1 MPGNS
6 REPLP
11 RLPLPSPW
19 QCQRFLPGEIS
30 STAGVRMARGQDE
43 VVEQVAAVRAK
54 PVPSPRYPSWSSEPR
69 KEEVGQG
76 LALCPFDR
84 TQSG

>member
-1 MPGNS
+1 
-6 REPLP
+6 
-11 RLPLPSPW
+11 
-19 QCQRFLPGEIS
+19 
-30 STAGVRMARGQDE
+30 MARGQDE